1 MRKINPFRARA
12 MSSSVHR
19 TGSTYAESTK
29 TQIVREVLSR
39 PGRTGGQFA
48 ASLGLDRSRVNSFL
62 YGEGKNR
69 FGLLNSNWRWYPAR
83 NFLERPSRPSTK
95 SESIPFTDSVCGIL
109 SKMSLTNATLKIRSM
124 PLTLLELAFTEDEY
138 PLLDERL
145 QVELVMR
152 KKSLELMPKDV
163 QVVKQAPNGLV
174 WVVIIILGIWVLTLL
189 SNQKSADDK
198 SQPLQR
204 VEGDNA
210 LPRNQ

>member
-1 MRKINPFRARA
+1 
-12 MSSSVHR
+12 
-19 TGSTYAESTK
+19 
-29 TQIVREVLSR
+29 
-39 PGRTGGQFA
+39 
-48 ASLGLDRSRVNSFL
+48 
-62 YGEGKNR
+62 
-69 FGLLNSNWRWYPAR
+69 
-83 NFLERPSRPSTK
+83 
-95 SESIPFTDSVCGIL
+95 
-109 SKMSLTNATLKIRSM
+109 M

-152 KKSLELMPKDV
+152 KKSLELMSKDV
-163 QVVKQAPNGLV
+163 HAVKQAPNGLV
-174 WVVIIILGIWVLTLL
+174 WFVIIILGIWVLTLL

>member
-1 MRKINPFRARA
+1 
-12 MSSSVHR
+12 
-19 TGSTYAESTK
+19 
-29 TQIVREVLSR
+29 
-39 PGRTGGQFA
+39 
-48 ASLGLDRSRVNSFL
+48 
-62 YGEGKNR
+62 
-69 FGLLNSNWRWYPAR
+69 
-83 NFLERPSRPSTK
+83 
-95 SESIPFTDSVCGIL
+95 
-109 SKMSLTNATLKIRSM
+109 MSLTNAALKIRSM

-152 KKSLELMPKDV
+152 KKSLELMSKDV
-163 QVVKQAPNGLV
+163 QVVKQAPNALV

>member
-1 MRKINPFRARA
+1 
-12 MSSSVHR
+12 
-19 TGSTYAESTK
+19 
-29 TQIVREVLSR
+29 
-39 PGRTGGQFA
+39 
-48 ASLGLDRSRVNSFL
+48 
-62 YGEGKNR
+62 
-69 FGLLNSNWRWYPAR
+69 
-83 NFLERPSRPSTK
+83 
-95 SESIPFTDSVCGIL
+95 
-109 SKMSLTNATLKIRSM
+109 MSLTNAALKIRSM

-145 QVELVMR
+145 QVELVLR
-152 KKSLELMPKDV
+152 KKSLELMSKDV
-163 QVVKQAPNGLV
+163 QVVKQAPNSLV

>member
-1 MRKINPFRARA
+1 
-12 MSSSVHR
+12 
-19 TGSTYAESTK
+19 
-29 TQIVREVLSR
+29 
-39 PGRTGGQFA
+39 
-48 ASLGLDRSRVNSFL
+48 
-62 YGEGKNR
+62 
-69 FGLLNSNWRWYPAR
+69 
-83 NFLERPSRPSTK
+83 
-95 SESIPFTDSVCGIL
+95 
-109 SKMSLTNATLKIRSM
+109 MSLTNATLKIRSM

-189 SNQKSADDK
+189 SNQKSDDDK